1 MVASIHHKLDTTH
14 GQSVLLQG
22 QMRCNGIN
30 RISKTHIQIYIYI
43 YTYILYFTMR
53 HILSNFKHLVQQFAR
68 YIYTFH
74 ELQIS
79 LVIPTTEVHWK

>member
-1 MVASIHHKLDTTH
+1 MVN
-14 GQSVLLQG
+14 LLCYKG
-22 QMRCNGIN
+22 RCGAMELID
-30 RISKTHIQIYIYI
+30 RISKPHIQIYIYI